1 MPKQDRRHEMD
12 EQVDGTTANR
22 QDRPDR
28 PDRMDGGEPAPPV
41 RQPELLVRRV
51 LEQQAEF
58 LGFLRRRLGSH
69 AVAEDLLQQS
79 VVRAVERHHSL
90 KNDESVVPWFYRI
103 LRHAVINYY
112 RAHDAETRRDD
123 AYLRNL
129 VQTGEDQEP
138 AFDDLKPSVCACLSR
153 LLPTLR
159 PNYAE
164 LIRRIDL
171 DGEAPQRIAEDLKIS
186 LKQPHRPA
194 ASCPPGLARESGSHL
209 RGLYNPRLPPLHLRV
224 TAGC

>member
-1 MPKQDRRHEMD
+1 MLKQDRRHAMN
-12 EQVDGTTANR
+12 EQVDRSAENR

-28 PDRMDGGEPAPPV
+28 IDGGESAPAV
-41 RQPELLVRRV
+41 RQPELPVRRL
-51 LEQQAEF
+51 LEQQPEF
-58 LGFLRRRLGSH
+58 LGFLRRRLGSE

-79 VVRAVERHHSL
+79 LVRAVERHHSL

-103 LRHAVINYY
+103 LRHAVIDYY

-123 AYLRNL
+123 AYLREL
-129 VQTGEDQEP
+129 VQVGEDQEP
-138 AFDDLKPSVCACLSR
+138 SVDDLKPSVCACLSR

-171 DGEAPQRIAEDLKIS
+171 EGEVPQRIAEELKIS
-186 LKQPHRPA
+186 LNNLTVRLHRA
-194 ASCPPGLARESGSHL
+194 RQALRESLEATCGVCTTH
-209 RGLYNPRLPPLHLRV
+209 GCLHC
-224 TAGC
+224 TCE